1 MKTPQ
6 EWWDSVKG
14 DPEKIIAWLKN
25 QYHGEATA
33 ATRIREL
40 ITVHFEPDSTPYKL
54 SSRIASDEDRH
65 AAWIG
70 ALLITRGI
78 TPKIL
83 KKEERYWSAALEDA
97 PEGDGLYV
105 AGIAAHAEEMRL
117 ARIKIIMDDDTA
129 PKDIQLIFKEIYHD
143 EVFHAKAFK
152 EISGDNYYDQTTE
165 KHAAGL
171 EALGLIL

>member
-6 EWWDSVKG
+6 QWWDGIKD
-14 DPEKIIAWLKN
+14 DPNLIIGWLKN

-40 ITVHFEPDSTPYKL
+40 IVVHFEPTSTAYKL
-54 SSRIASDEDRH
+54 ASRIANDEDRH

-70 ALLITRGI
+70 SLLIMRGV

-83 KKEERYWSAALEDA
+83 NKEERYWPAALTAA

-117 ARIKIIMDDDTA
+117 ERIKIIMEDDNA
-129 PKDIQLIFKEIYHD
+129 PKDIQAIFKEIYHD

-152 EISGDNYYDQTTE
+152 EISGDTYYDMTTE
-165 KHAAGL
+165 KHAEGL
-171 EALGLIL
+171 QALGLIL